1 MEGWRGER
9 VQSPKAEPGPV
20 LFECLS
26 FPMEAASEKKDWFR
40 VYMRVSSL
48 IKVLAA

>member
-1 MEGWRGER
+1 M
-9 VQSPKAEPGPV
+9 QSPKAEPGPV

-26 FPMEAASEKKDWFR
+26 SPMEAASEKKDWSK
-40 VYMRVSSL
+40 VYLRVSLL